1 MARIAHFPRNTFAS
15 VASLRS
21 LAGILHSDGIVQSH
35 TLTDN
40 ISVAEAPCLSFIWIG
55 TV

>member
-15 VASLRS
+15 VASLGS
-21 LAGILHSDGIVQSH
+21 LVGILHSDGIVQSH

-55 TV
+55 TL